1 MRCHRFVSIVTL
13 AALSAATPSHAGT
26 DVSGITTTQT
36 WTIMG
41 SPYRVI
47 DDVIVPASD
56 TLSIEP
62 GVEIAID
69 AGTSLEVYGRLD
81 ARGEPGDSIRI
92 NGGPVVLRGGVPS
105 SMSHV
110 VMSAG
115 DGTILP
121 GYGGGLLVEG
131 SILRAEGCVIQGYAR
146 DGGRR
151 STGPTL
157 DDGIRACG
165 GGIAVRDR
173 SNVTLVDCVVR
184 DNYVLS
190 ATITGMIDKRAHFFG
205 LGGGIYADGV
215 SWVTLVRCLVTRN
228 RADSGGAGI
237 YAVEATIVADNCY
250 IVDNTL
256 TTFGNHRISRY
267 PPNVVGGIALS
278 CGETSI
284 LRNCT
289 IAGNRVDT
297 AYSPLRGVVLGPC
310 RMESSIVWDNDQ
322 YLDTAIVAAYCDV
335 EDSTTVFHGEDN
347 IHADPLFVDATHAD
361 YTVLAGSPCIDI
373 GDPAAP
379 LDGDGTRA
387 DIGVSTNSYTR
398 PIISTIGSLVVPS
411 NGSAS
416 LPITNSGNLTLTIA
430 SIELPTDYT
439 VVEGFPLHIA
449 AGGDTTLSIEY
460 AGTDVFLT
468 SGSITSNDPIRPIV
482 DLSLQGRSANRVI
495 GEIGTITWVP
505 DLSPYRVIG
514 AASVAAGEI
523 LTIEPGVDVLFDE
536 AVPLKIHGRLVAIGT
551 LEDSIRFAPGNA
563 ATWDG
568 LRIDSGD
575 SSTISFG
582 VITGGKTPSG
592 GGLHVTGTNTR
603 VRISNSSIR
612 GNIAHYLAA
621 TIDGWF
627 SRGTGGAAHISDGAV
642 MYLDSC
648 LITDNGA
655 WEPGTA
661 FFVTDGGMLHA
672 TTCIFTGND
681 VYWEQLFG
689 PPRTPGV
696 VYAGNGAFV
705 SIESC
710 TFTGNNA
717 PGLFPPG
724 SGFQHQTAVLRLY
737 NGTATVRNTILVDNM
752 DGTGMNL
759 AVWDEGGSTVNVE
772 YSCTTAEFPGT
783 GNIVADPLFA
793 SIEGQVLNL
802 QPDSP
807 CIDAG
812 DPALS
817 DPDGSRSDMGAIP
830 FNGTTSENT
839 SDAIPLRFSLEQ
851 NAPNPFN
858 PTTSIAFTL
867 STSDNAKLAIYDITG
882 RHVQTLLQQHLDAGV
897 HSVMWDG
904 TDTAGRHV
912 ASGVYLYRL
921 IAGKRT
927 MVRRLSVVR

>member
-1 MRCHRFVSIVTL
+1 MRCHQFVSIVTL
-13 AALSAATPSHAGT
+13 TAISVATTSRAST
-26 DVSGITTTQT
+26 DVSGITTTQA
-36 WTIMG
+36 WTTVG
-41 SPYRVI
+41 SPYHVTG
-47 DDVIVPASD
+47 DVVVPASD
-56 TLSIEP
+56 TLNIEP
-62 GVEIAID
+62 GVEVIFD

-92 NGGPVVLRGGVPS
+92 NGGPVVLRGGAPS

-173 SNVTLVDCVVR
+173 SNVTFVDCVVR
-184 DNYVLS
+184 DNYVRS
-190 ATITGMIDKRAHFFG
+190 ITISGMIDKRTHLFG
-205 LGGGIYADGV
+205 LGGGIYADGE

-256 TTFGNHRISRY
+256 TTFGNHNISQY
-267 PPNVVGGIALS
+267 PPYADGGIAMN
-278 CGETSI
+278 CGETSM

-289 IAGNRVDT
+289 IANNKADA
-297 AYSPLRGVVLGPC
+297 AYAPMRGAILGPC
-310 RMESSIVWDNDQ
+310 NLESSIVWGNDQ
-322 YLDTAIVAAYCDV
+322 HIGADVIASYCDV
-335 EDSTTVFHGEDN
+335 EDLSTVFPGEGN
-347 IHADPLFVDATHAD
+347 INTDPLFADTAHAD
-361 YTVLAGSPCIDI
+361 YSLLAGSPCIDA

-379 LDGDGTRA
+379 PDGDGTCA
-387 DIGVSTNSYTR
+387 DIGVSTNNYVRS
-398 PIISTIGSLVVPS
+398 IIATTGSLVVPS

-416 LPITNSGNLTLTIA
+416 LHISNSGSMTLTIA
-430 SIELPTDYT
+430 SIELPSGYT
-439 VVEGFPLHIA
+439 VVEGFPLYIA
-449 AGGDTTLSIEY
+449 SGLDITLSIEY
-460 AGTDVFLT
+460 TGTDVVIT
-468 SGSITSNDPIRPIV
+468 SGTITSNDPVRPIV
-482 DLSLQGRSANRVI
+482 DISLQSRSANRVI
-495 GEIGTITWVP
+495 GEIGTTAWVRG
-505 DLSPYRVIG
+505 LSPYRVIG

-523 LTIEPGVDVLFDE
+523 LTIEPGVEVLFDE
-536 AVPLKIHGRLVAIGT
+536 AVPLRIHGRLVAIGT
-551 LEDSIRFAPGNA
+551 LEDSIRIAPGNA
-563 ATWDG
+563 ATWGG

-603 VRISNSSIR
+603 IRISNTSIR
-612 GNIAHYLAA
+612 ENYGHYLAA

-627 SRGTGGAAHISDGAV
+627 SRGSGGAAHISDGAA

-648 LITDNGA
+648 SITDNGA

-661 FFVTDGGMLHA
+661 FYVTDGGMLHA
-672 TTCIFTGND
+672 TSCIFTGND
-681 VYWEQLFG
+681 VYWEQLFA

-710 TFTGNNA
+710 TFAGNSA
-717 PGLFPPG
+717 PGFFPFG
-724 SGFQHQTAVLRLY
+724 SGFQHQTAIFRLY
-737 NGTATVRNTILVDNM
+737 NGTVTVRNSILVDNI
-752 DGTGMNL
+752 DGTGTNL
-759 AVWDEGGSTVNVE
+759 AVWDEGGSTASVE
-772 YSCTTAEFPGT
+772 YSCMTTEIPGT
-783 GNIVADPLFA
+783 GNIVADPLFI

-807 CIDAG
+807 CIDTG
-812 DPALS
+812 DPALY

-830 FNGTTSENT
+830 FSGTTSETTNE
-839 SDAIPLRFSLEQ
+839 AVPLRFSLAQ
-851 NAPNPFN
+851 NVPNPFN
-858 PTTSIAFTL
+858 PTTSIAFTI
-867 STSDNAKLAIYDITG
+867 STSDNAELAIYDITG
-882 RHVQTLLQQHLDAGV
+882 RHVRTLLQQHLDVGV
-897 HSVMWDG
+897 HSVVWDG
-904 TDTAGRHV
+904 TDATGRHV
-912 ASGVYLYRL
+912 ASGLYVYRL
-921 IAGKRT
+921 SATEQTI
-927 MVRRLSVVR
+927 VRRMTLLR